1 MVAILIRLTEA
12 LQKHRVWNTV
22 HQADCA
28 AAIRAEAAK

>member
-1 MVAILIRLTEA
+1 MVAIPCSPDEA

-22 HQADCA
+22 HQADWA